1 MTELKRRVLTVDH
14 SGNGIDQDRKAMSI
28 ADARATLDRMHDEE
42 IDLRRRLENLE
53 GKGGGSADIVD
64 PEFFIPVD
72 RHAGIVGGD
81 GILEGSAP
89 RALERRDLRRGQEE
103 VLPEYYVPV
112 DRHAGSIGG
121 DE

>member
-64 PEFFIPVD
+64 PEFFVPVD
-72 RHAGIVGGD
+72 RHAGIIGGD
-81 GILEGSAP
+81 GILEAAAP
-89 RALERRDLRRGQEE
+89 RALERRRLGGQEE